1 VIGRTYNPW
10 YFKSSE
16 VECFSEKDGSYR
28 RPLGADG
35 HFFRRQVEGFADA
48 ILDGAPMRGASAEDG
63 LAAVRGMVAMVRSAQ
78 TGEAVRL
85 SDVEGGV

>member
-1 VIGRTYNPW
+1 MAEDLLERM
-10 YFKSSE
+10 SSD

-35 HFFRRQVEGFADA
+35 HFFRRQVEGFATS
-48 ILDGAPMRGASAEDG
+48 ILDGAPMRGANVEDG
-63 LAAVRGMVAMVRSAQ
+63 LAAVRGMVAIVRSAE